1 LYLTSATTAINTNND
16 SLKKNY
22 YDNKCDKCNLII
34 HPNFIGHH
42 RCGYANCAVCKN
54 AIKNSEYWDHIRSHA
69 GYENDSPPT
78 PRTSFGNV
86 QQQKRIASSRYDD
99 VGNTGGTRSPSF
111 NINSTYDAIQLP
123 VGKEY
128 QVDITQIG
136 DHGDGIARIQGCVI
150 FVRGGHIGER
160 VKIMIT
166 ETRSR
171 FAIAKTM

>member
-1 LYLTSATTAINTNND
+1 MYLTSATTAINTNND

-22 YDNKCDKCNLII
+22 HDNKCDRCNLII
-34 HPNFIGHH
+34 HPNFIGYHK
-42 RCGYANCAVCKN
+42 CGYANCAVCKN
-54 AIKNSEYWDHIRSHA
+54 AIRNSEYWEHIRSHA
-69 GYENDSPPT
+69 GHENDSPPP

-86 QQQKRIASSRYDD
+86 QQQNMSTSSRYD
-99 VGNTGGTRSPSF
+99 VGNTGSSSRKSF
-111 NINSTYDAIQLP
+111 NKDSTTAIQLQ

-128 QVDITQIG
+128 EVDITQIG

-171 FAIAKTM
+171 FAVARTT